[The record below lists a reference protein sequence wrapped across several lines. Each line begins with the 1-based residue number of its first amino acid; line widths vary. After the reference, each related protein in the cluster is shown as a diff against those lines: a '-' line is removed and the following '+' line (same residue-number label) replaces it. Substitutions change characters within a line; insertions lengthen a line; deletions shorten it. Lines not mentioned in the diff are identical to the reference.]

1 MNFQKITRSHFAVLL
16 IIITVPFLLCSCNG
30 ISGIFDK
37 EITSISLS
45 ENEISLK
52 IGDSRKL
59 EAQIEPEDASS
70 KALVWTSSNDKI
82 ATVSNGTITA
92 KKAGSAVIEVK
103 AENGVSKSCNVTV
116 AEQEITKIT
125 LSDET
130 ATLKEGQ
137 TIQIEAKVSP
147 TDAKADGLVWSS
159 DAQDIARVNSSGYV
173 TGVTAGVAS
182 IVCKA
187 PNGVEASCTVTV
199 RAAVPTTTS
208 PTAPTSS
215 ATAPSDEEGTTKV
228 NSNSGSTGSANKKY
242 SGCIFPD
249 SSSRKLTVGEVSRLS
264 ESDAQQAINEIYAR
278 NGHIFKTQSIQEYF
292 ESQSWYVPRGTVE
305 IGDFSEI
312 EQYNI
317 SLLQKYR

>member
-1 MNFQKITRSHFAVLL
+1 MQFKKIIRSHFAVLL
-16 IIITVPFLLCSCNG
+16 IIITIPLLLCSCNG
-30 ISGIFDK
+30 ISGIFDN
-37 EITSISLS
+37 EITSITLS

-92 KKAGSAVIEVK
+92 KNAGSVVIEVK
-103 AENGVSKSCNVTV
+103 AENGVSRSCNVTV

-137 TIQIEAKVSP
+137 TIQIEAKVTP

-208 PTAPTSS
+208 PASS
-215 ATAPSDEEGTTKV
+215 ATAPSDEEETTKV
-228 NSNSGSTGSANKKY
+228 NSNSGSTGSASKKY

-249 SSSRKLTVGEVSRLS
+249 SSSRKLTVGEVSKLS

>member
-1 MNFQKITRSHFAVLL
+1 MQPKIIARRFFTVLL
-16 IIITVPFLLCSCNG
+16 ILIAVPFLLCSCNG
-30 ISGIFDK
+30 ISGIFNK

-52 IGDSRKL
+52 VGDSRKL
-59 EAQIEPEDASS
+59 EAQIEPEDAGS

-82 ATVSNGTITA
+82 ATVSGGTITA
-92 KKAGSAVIEVK
+92 KKAGSVVITAE

-130 ATLKEGQ
+130 ATLKAGQ

-199 RAAVPTTTS
+199 RAAVPATTS
-208 PTAPTSS
+208 TTEPESS
-215 ATAPSDEEGTTKV
+215 ATAPSGEEQTTKA
-228 NSNSGSTGSANKKY
+228 SSGSSGSAGKKY

-249 SSSRKLTVGEVSRLS
+249 SSSRKLTTAEVSKLS
-264 ESDAQQAINEIYAR
+264 DSDAQQAINEIYAR
-278 NGHIFKTQSIQEYF
+278 NGHIFKTKSIQEYF
-292 ESQSWYVPRGTVE
+292 EAQPWYVPKGTVN

>member
-1 MNFQKITRSHFAVLL
+1 MLFKKITRSHFAALL
-16 IIITVPFLLCSCNG
+16 LIITVPFLLCSCNG
-30 ISGIFDK
+30 ISEIFDK
-37 EITSISLS
+37 EITSITLS

-52 IGDSRKL
+52 VGDSRKL

-82 ATVSNGTITA
+82 ATVSDGTITA
-92 KKAGSAVIEVK
+92 KKTGSVVIKAE

-130 ATLKEGQ
+130 ASLKEGQ

-159 DAQDIARVNSSGYV
+159 DAQDVARVNSSGYV

-187 PNGVEASCTVTV
+187 PNGVEASCIVTV

-215 ATAPSDEEGTTKV
+215 TTAPSDEEETTRA
-228 NSNSGSTGSANKKY
+228 GSKGSGSANKKY

-249 SSSRKLTVGEVSRLS
+249 SSSRKLTVGEVSKLS

-278 NGHIFKTQSIQEYF
+278 NGHIFKTESIQQYF
-292 ESQSWYVPRGTVE
+292 ESQPWYVPRGTVN